1 MTGKGQYDCEMFH
14 QWRSKMTGN
23 DVLIATFDDHR
34 EADAAVRKLFES
46 GFDMKNFSVIGKG
59 YHTEEKVVGFYN
71 TGDRMKLWGRY
82 GAFWGALWGILFG
95 GVFLTLPII
104 GPVVVTGYLASMV
117 VAAVE
122 GAVVVGGVSALGA
135 ALFNAG
141 VPKDHVI
148 HHETA
153 VQADGFLVM
162 AHGPA
167 EELVRARA
175 VLQDHK
181 PSSLNLHEGA
191 RSTSEA

>member
-1 MTGKGQYDCEMFH
+1 MTA
-14 QWRSKMTGN
+14 N

-34 EADAAVRKLFES
+34 KADAAVRKLIES
-46 GFDMKNFSVIGKG
+46 GFDMKHFSVIGKG

-71 TGDRMKLWGRY
+71 TGDRMKLWGKY
-82 GAFWGALWGILFG
+82 GAFWGAIWGMLFG
-95 GVFLTLPII
+95 GVFLTLPVI
-104 GPVVVTGYLASMV
+104 GPVVVVGYLASMV
-117 VAAVE
+117 VSAVE

-148 HHETA
+148 HYETA

-167 EELVRARA
+167 EELARARE

-181 PSSLNLHEGA
+181 PSNLDLHEGA
-191 RSTSEA
+191 RPSSEAQAEVLP

>member
-1 MTGKGQYDCEMFH
+1 MNCEMFH

-23 DVLIATFDDHR
+23 DVLIATFADHH

-95 GVFLTLPII
+95 GVFLTLPVI

-148 HHETA
+148 HYETA

-167 EELVRARA
+167 EELLRARA

-181 PSSLNLHEGA
+181 PSSLNLHAGA